1 MLQDFKKM
9 FGNKISSDNNLQTHW
24 FNLSVECSELG
35 YSETGKCFFLWGG
48 GLTQKFPRGHLPM
61 KARFKNLDSFIT
73 QIFLNLGKSFIGK

>member
-1 MLQDFKKM
+1 M

-48 GLTQKFPRGHLPM
+48 GGGGVDSKISPGSFAYEGQIQKFGQFYNPNFFESR
-61 KARFKNLDSFIT
+61 
-73 QIFLNLGKSFIGK
+73 